1 MEVLIWFGFVFVFL
15 AIAHSMATVR
25 ERSPGAWMVAT
36 FFFGIFAL
44 IALLIAG
51 DHPNKRYN
59 R

>member
-25 ERSPGAWMVAT
+25 ERSPGGWMAWT

-44 IALLIAG
+44 LALLIAG
-51 DHPNKRYN
+51 DHPSKRYN

>member
-1 MEVLIWFGFVFVFL
+1 MEVLIWFGFVALFL
-15 AIAHSMATVR
+15 WIAHGMAVAR

-44 IALLIAG
+44 IELLIAG
-51 DHPNKRYN
+51 DHPNKRFN

>member
-1 MEVLIWFGFVFVFL
+1 MELLIWLGIIVLFL
-15 AIAHSMATVR
+15 WLANSMAVAR

-36 FFFGIFAL
+36 FFFGLFAL
-44 IALLIAG
+44 LALLIVG